1 MHKFLSAVA
10 AVMLFGMLLAAC
22 GGATPAAAPTAAPA
36 AAAPTTAPAA
46 AAPTAAPA
54 AAEPTAAPAAEATAA
69 PAAEPTAAAAT
80 SGTPDKATL
89 QLKWVTQAQFAG
101 YYAALD
107 QGYYSAENLDL
118 TIRPGGPDIAPEQ
131 VVAGNQAEFGINWL
145 ANLLSVREQGTP
157 LVNIAQ
163 VYTNAGM
170 REISWKESNIN
181 SPADLKGKKVGIW
194 FFGNEFTL
202 LATLN
207 KYGIDKDKDV
217 TLVQQPFDM
226 TLLLNKEVDAA
237 AAMTYNELYQVL
249 SAGHKIEELNII
261 DPNKEGTAMPE
272 DGLFVREDWIKD
284 AKNKDIAARFLRAS
298 FKGWEYCRD
307 NAAACVDIMVKNGA
321 PGGAEAQKWQM
332 DEVNKLV
339 WGDPINK
346 ETKIGY
352 LDPEVFKRSAETAL
366 KFGITKE
373 LATDATYTHE
383 IWEMATAK

>member
-1 MHKFLSAVA
+1 MRIHRFLSAL
-10 AVMLFGMLLAAC
+10 AVLMLLGVLLAAC
-22 GGATPAAAPTAAPA
+22 GGSTPAAAPTSAPA
-36 AAAPTTAPAA
+36 AAE
-46 AAPTAAPA
+46 PTAAPA
-54 AAEPTAAPAAEATAA
+54 AAEPTAAPAAAEPTAA
-69 PAAEPTAAAAT
+69 PAA

-107 QGYYSAENLDL
+107 QGYYAAENLDV

-339 WGDPINK
+339 WGDPIDKN
-346 ETKIGY
+346 TKIGY
-352 LDPEVFKRSAETAL
+352 MDPDVFKRSAETAL
-366 KFGITKE
+366 KFGITKQ

-383 IWEMATAK
+383 IWEMATKK